1 MSLHLI
7 KYNTKYIKMK
17 NPYIFKPALLLGI
30 FAVFGF
36 GVLQAQSKKEK
47 KASEEKEIGTSIKA
61 QNYVFKAQTLL
72 PMRGPTRHLNGDYDL
87 SVSENKIVSFL
98 PYMGRIYTAPIDPA
112 NGPLRFTSTDF
123 AYAVQTKKKGGWD
136 ISIKPKDVRS
146 VREFNL
152 HVSDNGY
159 ATLQVSGNDRQP
171 VTFYGYVVE
180 KS

>member
-1 MSLHLI
+1 
-7 KYNTKYIKMK
+7 MK
-17 NPYIFKPALLLGI
+17 NAYIFKPAVLLGI

-36 GVLQAQSKKEK
+36 GALQAQSKKATEEK
-47 KASEEKEIGTSIKA
+47 KIRESIET
-61 QNYVFKAQTLL
+61 QNYVFKAQRLL
-72 PMRGPTRHLNGDYDL
+72 PMNGSTRYLNGNYDL
-87 SVSENKIVSFL
+87 SVSEDKVVSFL

-123 AYAVQTKKKGGWD
+123 IYNETKKKGGWD

-152 HVSDNGY
+152 HVSDSGY

-171 VTFYGYVVE
+171 VTFYGYVE
-180 KS
+180 EG

>member
-1 MSLHLI
+1 
-7 KYNTKYIKMK
+7 MK
-17 NPYIFKPALLLGI
+17 NAYIFKPAVLLGI
-30 FAVFGF
+30 LAVFGW
-36 GVLQAQSKKEK
+36 GALQAQSENSTKENK
-47 KASEEKEIGTSIKA
+47 IEASIKA

-72 PMRGPTRHLNGDYDL
+72 PMNGPTRHLNGDYDL
-87 SVSENKIVSFL
+87 SVSEDKIVSFL
-98 PYMGRIYTAPIDPA
+98 PYMGRIYMPLMDPA

-123 AYAVQTKKKGGWD
+123 TYDAELKKKKGWD

-152 HVSDNGY
+152 HVSGNGY
-159 ATLQVSGNDRQP
+159 ATLQVSGNDRQS

>member
-1 MSLHLI
+1 
-7 KYNTKYIKMK
+7 MK
-17 NPYIFKPALLLGI
+17 NPYSLTSAVLLGV
-30 FAVFGF
+30 FAVFSF
-36 GVLQAQSKKEK
+36 NALQAQSEKERK
-47 KASEEKEIGTSIKA
+47 VKEEMEIKASITA
-61 QNYVFKAQTLL
+61 QNYIFKAQTLL
-72 PMRGPTRHLNGDYDL
+72 PMNGGTRYLNGDYDL
-87 SVSENKIVSFL
+87 SVSVDKIVSFL
-98 PYMGRIYTAPIDPA
+98 PYMGRIYTTPIDPA

-123 AYAVQTKKKGGWD
+123 TYVVQTKKKGGWD
-136 ISIKPKDVRS
+136 ISIKPKDARS

>member
-1 MSLHLI
+1 
-7 KYNTKYIKMK
+7 MK
-17 NPYIFKPALLLGI
+17 NPYSLTSAVLLGV
-30 FAVFGF
+30 FAVFSF
-36 GVLQAQSKKEK
+36 NALQAQSEKERK
-47 KASEEKEIGTSIKA
+47 VKEEMEIKASITA
-61 QNYVFKAQTLL
+61 QNYIFKAQTLL
-72 PMRGPTRHLNGDYDL
+72 PMNGGTRYLNGDYDL
-87 SVSENKIVSFL
+87 SVSVDKIVSFL

-123 AYAVQTKKKGGWD
+123 TYAIQTKKKGGWD

>member
-1 MSLHLI
+1 
-7 KYNTKYIKMK
+7 MK
-17 NPYIFKPALLLGI
+17 NPYIFKSAVLLGV

-36 GVLQAQSKKEK
+36 SVLQAQSKKEK
-47 KASEEKEIGTSIKA
+47 KATEEKEIKAFIKA

-72 PMRGPTRHLNGDYDL
+72 PMNGSTRHLNGDYDL
-87 SVSENKIVSFL
+87 SISEDKIVSFL

-123 AYAVQTKKKGGWD
+123 TYAIQTKKKGGWD
-136 ISIKPKDVRS
+136 ISIKPKDVGS
-146 VREFNL
+146 VRELNL